1 MIKKYLFYEYQ
12 TAYPDKVTQNAVLTF
27 NDIISIK
34 SKFIRRYVPKVPKQ
48 TNSYDCGIYML
59 VYTELFLFNSEF
71 FLTNARKIN
80 AEDNVISKWFERSIL
95 MNKRNEIMNLLD
107 SLNKGDSEIP
117 AYIDR
122 LTKRYQAHFNTFK

>member
-1 MIKKYLFYEYQ
+1 
-12 TAYPDKVTQNAVLTF
+12 
-27 NDIISIK
+27 
-34 SKFIRRYVPKVPKQ
+34 
-48 TNSYDCGIYML
+48 
-59 VYTELFLFNSEF
+59 
-71 FLTNARKIN
+71 
-80 AEDNVISKWFERSIL
+80 